1 VRAVAINVGAN
12 TNEPGVRGPVAP
24 DGRFVF
30 VPIPETAPTA
40 EPVPT
45 YADLDLP
52 VELPPRT
59 ADRPVHLDPAFA
71 EYPAATGYTYGDP
84 HGVKARPIL
93 DLEAGDYLFF
103 YATLSVCDV
112 AAVPRAE
119 RAPDAGPALPPDWGA
134 FLVGHF
140 RLARAPLSGDAYRNA
155 SATTRE
161 QFQTNAHCK
170 RATFDARV
178 LARGAPAASRL
189 YDRAIPLS
197 TPAGGTEAGPLVT
210 EHSADSGAGP
220 WWRRP
225 LRYDVAGTR
234 ALLDAVA
241 DAGSYQ

>member
-24 DGRFVF
+24 DGCFVF
-30 VPIPETAPTA
+30 VPIPETEPTA
-40 EPVPT
+40 ESVPT

-52 VELPPRT
+52 VALPTGT

-93 DLEAGDYLFF
+93 ELRAGDYLFF
-103 YATLSVCDV
+103 YATLSVRDA

-119 RAPDAGPALPPDWGA
+119 RAPDAGPTLPPEWGA

-140 RLARAPLSGDAYRNA
+140 RLARAPLSADAYRDA
-155 SATTRE
+155 AAEARAR
-161 QFQTNAHCK
+161 FATNAHCK

-178 LARGAPAASRL
+178 LARGDPGASRL
-189 YDRAIPLS
+189 YDRAVPLS

-225 LRYDVAGTR
+225 LRYDDAGTQ
-234 ALLDAVA
+234 ALLRAVA
-241 DAGSYQ
+241 DAGRYQ